1 MFENLQDGL
10 KSAFKSLS
18 GKGKL
23 TEANMRDGLKIVEQ
37 SLLEADVSYEV
48 VQHFMQRVS
57 EQAMGEKVLLSLK
70 PHEQL
75 IGVVHSELVGLLG
88 PVDDSLHLKKDG
100 TTIIMMCG
108 LQGSG
113 KTTTCGKLSVLLKQ
127 NKITP
132 LLVAADLQRPAAI
145 DQLHVIGEQ
154 LGVPVYSEKGEQ
166 DPIKVCRNA
175 VKQANENG
183 NQVVILDT
191 AGRLAIDEELM
202 EQLRDI
208 DRQLNPDQVY
218 LVVDGMTGQD
228 AVRSAAAFHES
239 LELNGVVM
247 TKLDGDARGGAL
259 LSVKHVTG
267 VPIKFIGTGE
277 QMDALEPFRPEGMAG
292 RILGQ
297 GDIVELARQAQTM
310 MDEKEQERLQEQLS
324 KGEFTLD
331 DFRNQ
336 MQKIAQPGLMQ
347 RMIGLMPGVPK
358 EFKEMLG
365 SEEASSEIRRQM
377 AIIDSMTPS
386 ERQNPKIIQVARR
399 QRIAKGSGVEPKQV
413 NDLIKQYDM
422 MKPMLTG
429 MAGKNRKESMEM
441 VQELQSKMMDP
452 SSRMPK
458 TKKSTG
464 KRLSAKERK
473 KSQKDRQKR
482 MRQMKR
488 EKRENS

>member
-23 TEANMRDGLKIVEQ
+23 TEGNMRDGLKIVEQ

-57 EQAMGEKVLLSLK
+57 EQAMGAKVLLSLK

-310 MDEKEQERLQEQLS
+310 MDDKEQERLQEQLS

-473 KSQKDRQKR
+473 KAQKDRQKR